1 MIFIQYTYVQYP
13 MGQISSPA
21 NPLFKRIRKALDK
34 GGLTDDGLAIAE
46 GPNLLLEALRS
57 GVVIDRVLVE
67 AGSSRLPDAW
77 TGPVDE
83 LDPRIFRELKDTQ
96 HTQGVLT
103 LIRPPARGF
112 PLKDSSPLVIFLD
125 GIQDPGNLGTIVR
138 SAEAFG
144 ATGVVCLKGCVH
156 PWNPKALRA
165 SAGSLFRLPVRY
177 GVEDV
182 SEYSVFPWYGAVTSG
197 GSTINLVDLSTACG
211 IWIGNEGSGL
221 AANWRERCT
230 PVQIPT
236 ASVESLNAA
245 VAASVI
251 LYEAHRQRSA
261 NSIVL
266 S

>member
-1 MIFIQYTYVQYP
+1 

-34 GGLTDDGLAIAE
+34 GTLTDDGLAVAE

-57 GVVIDRVLVE
+57 RAVIDRVIVQ
-67 AGSSRLPDAW
+67 AGTSRLPAEW

-83 LDPRIFRELKDTQ
+83 LDTQIFRELKDTQ
-96 HTQGVLT
+96 HSQGVLT
-103 LIRPPARGF
+103 LIRPPGRGL
-112 PLKDSSPLVIFLD
+112 PLTGTPLVVFLD
-125 GIQDPGNLGTIVR
+125 GIQDPGNLGSIVR

-182 SEYSVFPWYGAVTSG
+182 SGFSVFPWYGAVASG
-197 GSTINLVDLSTACG
+197 GSTISLVDLSTACG

-221 AANWRERCT
+221 ASNWRERCI
-230 PVQIPT
+230 PVRIPT
-236 ASVESLNAA
+236 VDVESLNAA